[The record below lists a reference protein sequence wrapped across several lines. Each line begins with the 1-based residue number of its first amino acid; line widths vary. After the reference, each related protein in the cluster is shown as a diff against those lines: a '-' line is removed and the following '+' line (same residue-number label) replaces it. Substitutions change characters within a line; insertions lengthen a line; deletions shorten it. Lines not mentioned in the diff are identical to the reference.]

1 MIQTENL
8 TYIYAPGS
16 SLENI
21 ALYDISL
28 RIKKGEF
35 LALVGSSGSGKSTLA
50 QHFNGLLLPASG
62 KVTVSGSDTRDKKF
76 RRQLWQIVGMAFQ
89 YPEQQLFG
97 EDVFEDVAFGP
108 RNLGLTSSKVEKR
121 VCAALEMVGLDPG
134 EAKRLSPFSL
144 SYGQKRRVALAGVLA
159 VEPEVLVLDE
169 PTAGLDPRGRE
180 QLLTVVKELRQSKG
194 KTIVFITHNMDIA
207 TSLADRIIVLSEGR
221 ICGEGSAREIFTS
234 PGDLKKAGLV
244 MPMPADLLC
253 QLGIKEMSFTLEG
266 AKKLIEDHLIKHSRT
281 KDVICV

>member
-8 TYIYAPGS
+8 THIYASGS
-16 SLENI
+16 SLENT
-21 ALYDISL
+21 ALHDISL
-28 RIKKGEF
+28 QINKGEF

-50 QHFNGLLLPASG
+50 QHFNGLLLPTSG
-62 KVTVSGSDTRDKKF
+62 KVTVSGRDTRDKKF
-76 RRQLWQIVGMAFQ
+76 RRQLWRIVGMAFQ

-108 RNLGLTSSKVEKR
+108 RNLGLTPPEVEER
-121 VCAALEMVGLDPG
+121 TCDALEMVGLNPN
-134 EAKRLSPFSL
+134 EVKKLSPFSL

-159 VEPEVLVLDE
+159 VDPEVLVLDE

-180 QLLTVVKELRQSKG
+180 QLLNVIKELRQRKG

-207 TSLADRIIVLSEGR
+207 TSLADRMIVLNEGR
-221 ICGEGSAREIFTS
+221 ICGEGSAREIFTTL
-234 PGDLKKAGLV
+234 GDLKKAGLV

-253 QLGIKEMSFTLEG
+253 RLGIKEMSFTLEG
-266 AKKLIEDHLIKHSRT
+266 AKKLIEDHLTKHSRT